1 MWRERSQ
8 SAQIIFGVEVVIAAA
23 CLPIRSLA
31 RLFHAPEDCSLAP
44 CLPHSGVNCPM
55 QKDCDVCRAN
65 VARFLFRCL
74 GGKQMLFPHCFESR
88 VGVEGG
94 VLVSCYSIAYV
105 GASGELGDRSGVLK
119 FSMGCMAEAQ
129 RQVRNTWR
137 AVYCIGDNKDCLLL
151 DSSRA

>member
-44 CLPHSGVNCPM
+44 CLSHSGVNCPM

-74 GGKQMLFPHCFESR
+74 GGKQMLFPHCFESVLESR
-88 VGVEGG
+88 GVCSFPAT
-94 VLVSCYSIAYV
+94 VSLMWV
-105 GASGELGDRSGVLK
+105 QVAS
-119 FSMGCMAEAQ
+119 
-129 RQVRNTWR
+129 
-137 AVYCIGDNKDCLLL
+137 
-151 DSSRA
+151 